1 MIINPS
7 LSGNLLVASSLVTD
21 PIYAGGVCLIIYQDE
36 DQTIGVM
43 LNRPLQPTPEA
54 LLKVFGAEP
63 GPSSR
68 LNPRGTATQNE
79 AEFDSP
85 GSDSPGSETE
95 SDEDTPIYS
104 ESGLSVVPSGEGK
117 EVAAASP
124 WRMIHFG
131 GPHSGPVVAI
141 HQESEL
147 AEAETGAGIYVAAQK
162 QHLENLVRS
171 DQVPYRL
178 IVGHLGWRSENL
190 AAEIDAGV
198 WHVIPASAEAV
209 FSPAGE
215 MWPGL
220 IRRATSNSLAKWI
233 GVPDN
238 DRAGELN

>member
-1 MIINPS
+1 MIISPS
-7 LSGNLLVASSLVTD
+7 LSGNLLVASSLITD
-21 PIYAGGVCLIIYQDE
+21 PIYAGGVCLIIYQDD

-54 LLKVFGAEP
+54 LLKVFGVEP
-63 GPSSR
+63 GTSNR
-68 LNPRGTATQNE
+68 LSPQDTA
-79 AEFDSP
+79 D
-85 GSDSPGSETE
+85 SDSMGSEATNGAV
-95 SDEDTPIYS
+95 PANHS
-104 ESGLSVVPSGEGK
+104 EGGLSLPPGDAKTMS
-117 EVAAASP
+117 ASSP

-131 GPHSGPVVAI
+131 GPQSGPVVAI

-147 AEAETGAGIYVAAQK
+147 AEAETGTGIYVAAQK
-162 QHLENLVRS
+162 HHLENLVRR
-171 DQVPYRL
+171 DQVRYRL
-178 IVGHLGWRSENL
+178 IVGHLGWKSENL
-190 AAEIDAGV
+190 AAEIDSGV
-198 WHVIPASAEAV
+198 WHVVPASAEAV

>member
-43 LNRPLQPTPEA
+43 LNRPLKPTPEA
-54 LLKVFGAEP
+54 ILKVFGGEP

-68 LNPRGTATQNE
+68 LAPQGTDPQNT
-79 AEFDSP
+79 AD
-85 GSDSPGSETE
+85 SDSTASETA
-95 SDEDTPIYS
+95 SDEGNPCHS
-104 ESGLSVVPSGEGK
+104 EGGLSVPAGNGHEM
-117 EVAAASP
+117 APASP

-131 GPHSGPVVAI
+131 GPQSGPVVAI

-162 QHLENLVRS
+162 QHLENLVRR

-178 IVGHLGWRSENL
+178 IVGHLGWKSENL
-190 AAEIDAGV
+190 AAEINAGV
-198 WHVIPASAEAV
+198 WHVVPASAEAV

-220 IRRATSNSLAKWI
+220 IRRATSKSLAKWI

>member
-1 MIINPS
+1 MIANPS

-68 LNPRGTATQNE
+68 LNPQNKALE
-79 AEFDSP
+79 EPPSEVIAD
-85 GSDSPGSETE
+85 SDSAGSEAAP
-95 SDEDTPIYS
+95 DEIAPSHS
-104 ESGLSVVPSGEGK
+104 EGGLSVPSGDAK
-117 EVAAASP
+117 EMASTSP

-131 GPHSGPVVAI
+131 GPQSGPVVAI
-141 HQESEL
+141 HQQSEL
-147 AEAETGAGIYVAAQK
+147 AEAETGTGIYVAAQK
-162 QHLENLVRS
+162 QHLENLVRR

-198 WHVIPASAEAV
+198 WHVVPASAEAV

-238 DRAGELN
+238 ERAGELN